1 MVLCS
6 QSVLLPRAQSQLVWR
21 ADACAFHTVF
31 CMFDIENMFLN
42 AVLCVFAIGAMQS
55 ADADALSSRGTKLQ
69 QVVEVEGV
77 CEFSHFCDV

>member
-1 MVLCS
+1 
-6 QSVLLPRAQSQLVWR
+6 
-21 ADACAFHTVF
+21 
-31 CMFDIENMFLN
+31 MFDIENMFLN